1 MSLIDKV
8 GRTTLLLVGSIG
20 TAMALSGTAAIFYTH
35 THQSLLVWCLVVFII
50 FFSISQ
56 GAVIW
61 VYLAEVFPSRIRSKG
76 QSLGASSH
84 WIMNAIIAGVFPY
97 VASHS
102 QAMPF
107 AFFAAMMLLQFLVV
121 LFIYPETR
129 GISLE
134 KNQAK
139 LKIS

>member
-1 MSLIDKV
+1 M
-8 GRTTLLLVGSIG
+8 
-20 TAMALSGTAAIFYTH
+20 
-35 THQSLLVWCLVVFII
+35 
-50 FFSISQ
+50 
-56 GAVIW
+56 IW
-61 VYLAEVFPSRIRSKG
+61 VYIAEVFPSRIRSKG

-84 WIMNAIIAGVFPY
+84 WIMNAIIAGAFPY

-107 AFFAAMMLLQFLVV
+107 AFFAAMMSLQFLVL

-134 KNQAK
+134 KIQAK